1 MLSGD
6 QPSAL
11 PAGFS
16 GFTETVLGEAVLVG
30 FGSVSWASYPL
41 GCTTEMSAYDLPVTP
56 TWNFCAA
63 VSWPKR
69 GSKSRRWFISVE
81 ALCLFSGNA
90 VQPVLKGLS
99 PPLG

>member
-16 GFTETVLGEAVLVG
+16 GFTETVFGEAVLVG
-30 FGSVSWASYPL
+30 FGSVSWGPHTFL
-41 GCTTEMSAYDLPVTP
+41 DVPPEMSAYDLPVTP
-56 TWNFCAA
+56 TWNSCAE

-69 GSKSRRWFISVE
+69 GSKS
-81 ALCLFSGNA
+81 
-90 VQPVLKGLS
+90 
-99 PPLG
+99 